1 MSRAILHFD
10 LDTFF
15 VSCERLANPSLIGK
29 PVIIGGTTDRG
40 VVSSCSYEA
49 RSLGIYPMMP
59 MKLASEVCPEAII
72 IKGNSGF
79 YGKYSDLVTEIIK
92 EESPLYEKASFDEF
106 YIDMTGMDQF
116 FGCYKWA
123 TALRQKIITHSGL
136 PISFGLSINKT
147 VAKVGTGEA
156 KPNGQIHVI
165 NGTEKDF
172 LGPLTLDKIPMVGP
186 KTYDIMRGMG
196 IHHVKT
202 VQGMPI
208 RYMQA
213 LLGANGYTLWKKCR
227 GEDST
232 PVVPYQERKSIGIE
246 RTFERDTIDT
256 NKLNSILIAMTE
268 NLAYQLRNGN
278 KLTSCVTV
286 KLRYSDLETV
296 TKQSR
301 IPYTACDYTLINTSK
316 NLYKKLYIRR
326 LSIRL
331 ISVRFSHL
339 VQGGHQIN
347 FLEDTEEKINLFQAM
362 DKIRN
367 RFGQDAIKL
376 AVAMGSKGIGR
387 INPFNG
393 QPPTIPAHRRA

>member
-15 VSCERLANPSLIGK
+15 VSCERLANPKLIGK
-29 PVIIGGTTDRG
+29 PVVIGGTTDRG

-49 RSLGIYPMMP
+49 RACGIYPMMP
-59 MKLASEVCPEAII
+59 MKLAGEICPEAII

-79 YGKYSDLVTEIIK
+79 YGKFSDLVTEIIK

-106 YIDMTGMDQF
+106 YVDMTGMDQF
-116 FGCYKWA
+116 FGCYQWA
-123 TALRQKIITHSGL
+123 TALRKKIIKHSGL

-165 NGTEKDF
+165 NGTERDF

-186 KTYDIMRGMG
+186 KTYEVMRGMG

-202 VQGMPI
+202 VQEMPSK
-208 RYMQA
+208 YMQA

-256 NKLNSILIAMTE
+256 IKLNSILIAMTE

-286 KLRYSDLETV
+286 KIRYSDLETV
-296 TKQSR
+296 TKQCR
-301 IPYTACDYTLINTSK
+301 VPYTACDYTLINTSK
-316 NLYKKLYIRR
+316 LLYKKLYIRR

-347 FLEDTEEKINLFQAM
+347 FLEDTEVKINLFQAM

-376 AVAMGSKGIGR
+376 AVAMGSRGIGR